1 MTNETSFKKELIN
14 LFNSI
19 GINEGQD
26 IYATGNISKFARA
39 RIPKE
44 QILKNINEA
53 LRSSIGHNGTIFS
66 PAASMN
72 LCNTSVPF
80 DLKDT
85 PSHEMG
91 PLAEYLRKQTN
102 TLRSFH
108 PFWSV
113 CGNGLN
119 SEILNNVTRHSYGL
133 FSPWS
138 YFLDLDVMQVNFGL
152 HPSKAVTLIH
162 HIETTVGVP
171 YRYTKEF
178 IHPVIR
184 ANKIVHEPFYMSV
197 MYNGAGIEKRKKLN
211 EHYFEAMDSSGLIHH
226 AKHKSGVDVWAFKM
240 KDFYNTVKPYF
251 LENIYNY
258 LEFPPKV
265 RPYQD

>member
-1 MTNETSFKKELIN
+1 MSKETSFKKELIN

-113 CGNGLN
+113 CGRFGLILGHLGYHLGFIWVFFGLVLEHLGPFGDILN
-119 SEILNNVTRHSYGL
+119 SFLTFVT
-133 FSPWS
+133 
-138 YFLDLDVMQVNFGL
+138 
-152 HPSKAVTLIH
+152 
-162 HIETTVGVP
+162 
-171 YRYTKEF
+171 YRE
-178 IHPVIR
+178 VI
-184 ANKIVHEPFYMSV
+184 
-197 MYNGAGIEKRKKLN
+197 
-211 EHYFEAMDSSGLIHH
+211 D
-226 AKHKSGVDVWAFKM
+226 
-240 KDFYNTVKPYF
+240 
-251 LENIYNY
+251 
-258 LEFPPKV
+258 
-265 RPYQD
+265 